1 MRKWLILL
9 FGLVVSSVQA
19 APAWTWVDANGQVHF
34 SDTPV
39 PGAKRIELANAQAFG
54 AAPRQATPQ
63 EATPAS
69 AAEQAAE
76 RETRYRTFNITSPK
90 QQETLWNTGSVVT
103 IQIALEPQLQRGHR
117 LDVFLD
123 GQRRNLNATSTTLTL
138 SDVFRGIHTI
148 QAVIV
153 DQRGEE
159 VLRSLATTF
168 MVQQTSIQN
177 PNNANAPSRPQ
188 PPPRPTPRPGGN

>member
-9 FGLVVSSVQA
+9 FGLVVSSVHG

-39 PGAKRIELANAQAFG
+39 PGAKRIELANAQACG
-54 AAPRQATPQ
+54 GAPRQSAAQ
-63 EATPAS
+63 EATPATES
-69 AAEQAAE
+69 QQPADRAS
-76 RETRYRTFNITSPK
+76 RYRTFNITSPK
-90 QQETLWNTGSVVT
+90 QQETLWNTGSTVT
-103 IQIALEPQLQRGHR
+103 VQIALEPQLQQGHR
-117 LDVFLD
+117 LDAFMD
-123 GQRRNLNATSTTLTL
+123 GKRLNLNATSTTLTL
-138 SDVFRGIHTI
+138 PEVFRGIHTI
-148 QAVIV
+148 QAVII

-177 PNNANAPSRPQ
+177 PNNANTPSRPQ

>member
-9 FGLVVSSVQA
+9 FGLMVSSVQG

-54 AAPRQATPQ
+54 SAPRQGARQDT
-63 EATPAS
+63 TPAAES
-69 AAEQAAE
+69 EQAAD
-76 RETRYRTFNITSPK
+76 REARYRTFNITSPK

-103 IQIALEPQLQRGHR
+103 VQVALEPQLQRGHR
-117 LDVFLD
+117 LDLFLD

-148 QAVIV
+148 QAVVV

-177 PNNANAPSRPQ
+177 PNNANTPSRPQ